1 MALATGCAMDWDTL
15 WLNCRVATMVPG
27 ASYGAIEDAAIAAR
41 DGRIA
46 WIGRRADLPP
56 RHAAA
61 ELIDLGGRWVTPG
74 LIDCHTHLIFG
85 GHRASE
91 FALRLE
97 GTRYEA
103 IARAGGGILNTVQA
117 TRTATASALLR
128 SAEARARERLAEGVT
143 VLEVKSGYGLDL
155 ETELRMLQVARRLG
169 EQLPLTVRTTCLAA
183 HALPPEYAQA
193 PDDYIDLIVHTI
205 LPRAIESGLVD
216 AVDVFCEGIAFNLAQ
231 TEQVL
236 QAARRHSLAVKL
248 HAGQLSD
255 LGGAGLAARYG
266 ALSVDHLEHVSEADV
281 RALANAGCVAVLLP
295 GAFYSLR
302 DTQPPPVDLFRQY
315 QVPIAI
321 ASDLN
326 PGTSPARSLRLML
339 NMACTLFRLTP
350 EEALAGVTRAAA
362 RALGLQRDYG
372 TLERGKYA
380 DLVSWDI
387 DDPAELAYWL
397 GGVPVAERF
406 RHGKTLSSTQLAVPD
421 DGA

>member
-1 MALATGCAMDWDTL
+1 MDWDTL
-15 WLNCRVATMVPG
+15 WLNCQAATMVPG
-27 ASYGAIEDAAIAAR
+27 EPYGAINDAAIAAR

-46 WIGRRADLPP
+46 WVGRRQDLPS
-56 RHAAA
+56 RAAA
-61 ELIDLGGRWVTPG
+61 EVIDLGGRWVTPG

-85 GHRASE
+85 GHRAPE
-91 FALRLE
+91 FARRLE
-97 GTRYEA
+97 GDSYAA
-103 IARAGGGILNTVQA
+103 IARAGGGILNTVEA
-117 TRTATASALLR
+117 TRAATTAALLQA
-128 SAEARARERLAEGVT
+128 AERRVRERLNEGVT

-155 ETELRMLQVARRLG
+155 ETELRMLRVARRLG
-169 EQLPLTVRTTCLAA
+169 ARLPVTVRTTCLAA
-183 HALPPEYAQA
+183 HALPLEYVEA

-205 LPRAIESGLVD
+205 LPQATESALVD
-216 AVDVFCEGIAFNLAQ
+216 AVDVFCEGIAFSLAQ
-231 TEQVL
+231 TERVL
-236 QAARRHSLAVKL
+236 RAARHYGLAVKL

-281 RALANAGCVAVLLP
+281 RAMASAGCVAVLLP

-302 DTQPPPVDLFRQY
+302 QTQPPPVALLRRY

-350 EEALAGVTRAAA
+350 EEALAGVTRVAA

-397 GGVPVAERF
+397 GGAPVAERF
-406 RHGKTLSSTQLAVPD
+406 RHGKALSDTRLAACG
-421 DGA
+421 DGS